1 MEENNQVTEL
11 QIIQAKQAAEFAM
24 TPVGQT
30 VKQFEVMQRM
40 ANMYTTSTI
49 VPDTYK
55 GNVGNCVIALD
66 MAMRMGCNPLMCM
79 QNLYIVHGNP
89 AFSSK
94 FLIATIN
101 ASGRFSPLRYEF
113 KGEEGTPEYGCRC
126 IAYESSDKDHKEP
139 LHGDWITMGMA
150 EKEGWTKKNG
160 SKWQSMPSQML
171 RYRAAAFWQRVYCP
185 EISMGLIT
193 KEEADD
199 IQDAEY
205 SSAHTRENLGD
216 ISSETFDMDLDKCFA
231 DLKSEEGWLRDAWE
245 RAYRNGFRNFTLD
258 ECKDKYVDLY
268 YWKLKGEGVTHKSV
282 SDAKRHFSNW
292 LITELKKQK
301 DDRARTKTFSRATTD
316 PTGKVICGET
326 ETGTDIQSGGASQKD
341 YSARF

>member
-1 MEENNQVTEL
+1 MEEKNQVTEL

-66 MAMRMGCNPLMCM
+66 MAMRMNANPLMVM
-79 QNLYIVHGNP
+79 QNLYIVYGNP

-113 KGEEGTPEYGCRC
+113 KGEEGTNGYGCRC
-126 IAYESSDKDHKEP
+126 VAYEVSDKEHKEP
-139 LHGDWITMGMA
+139 LHGDWITLEMA
-150 EKEGWTKKNG
+150 DKEGWTKKNG

-193 KEEADD
+193 KEEVDD
-199 IQDAEY
+199 IEDAEY
-205 SSAHTRENLGD
+205 EEIKTK
-216 ISSETFDMDLDKCFA
+216 DKLA
-231 DLKSEEGWLRDAWE
+231 DLASKAAGIHENETSSPASSKPEQPKEVNA
-245 RAYRNGFRNFTLD
+245 NKPPVQKTL
-258 ECKDKYVDLY
+258 L
-268 YWKLKGEGVTHKSV
+268 
-282 SDAKRHFSNW
+282 
-292 LITELKKQK
+292 
-301 DDRARTKTFSRATTD
+301 
-316 PTGKVICGET
+316 
-326 ETGTDIQSGGASQKD
+326 
-341 YSARF
+341 

>member
-1 MEENNQVTEL
+1 MEEKNVTEL

-40 ANMYTTSTI
+40 AKMYTESTI

-55 GNVGNCVIALD
+55 GNIGNCVIALD

-113 KGEEGTPEYGCRC
+113 KGEEGTLEYGCRC
-126 IAYESSDKDHKEP
+126 IAYESSDKEHKEP
-139 LHGDWITMGMA
+139 LRGDWITIGMA
-150 EKEGWTKKNG
+150 DKEGWIKKNG

-199 IQDAEY
+199 IQDVEYTEIPTKDKLAEI
-205 SSAHTRENLGD
+205 AARAAGVVDTE
-216 ISSETFDMDLDKCFA
+216 
-231 DLKSEEGWLRDAWE
+231 SEENNE
-245 RAYRNGFRNFTLD
+245 
-258 ECKDKYVDLY
+258 
-268 YWKLKGEGVTHKSV
+268 
-282 SDAKRHFSNW
+282 
-292 LITELKKQK
+292 
-301 DDRARTKTFSRATTD
+301 
-316 PTGKVICGET
+316 
-326 ETGTDIQSGGASQKD
+326 IQSKQSV
-341 YSARF
+341 

>member
-1 MEENNQVTEL
+1 MEEKKNNEFQNAQANEL
-11 QIIQAKQAAEFAM
+11 QIIQAKRDAEFSL

-30 VKQFEVMQRM
+30 IKQFEVMQRM
-40 ANMYTTSTI
+40 GNMYTQSTI

-55 GNVGNCVIALD
+55 GNIGNCVIALD
-66 MAMRMGCNPLMCM
+66 MAMRMGCNPLMVM

-113 KGEEGTPEYGCRC
+113 KGEEGTPSYGCRC
-126 IAYESSDKDHKEP
+126 VAYESSDKEHKEP

-150 EKEGWTKKNG
+150 DKEGWTKKNG

-205 SSAHTRENLGD
+205 EEISPSGKLQKLSEMAAGVEEENPSP
-216 ISSETFDMDLDKCFA
+216 IK
-231 DLKSEEGWLRDAWE
+231 EEGDGKQDQKE
-245 RAYRNGFRNFTLD
+245 R
-258 ECKDKYVDLY
+258 
-268 YWKLKGEGVTHKSV
+268 KS
-282 SDAKRHFSNW
+282 
-292 LITELKKQK
+292 LL
-301 DDRARTKTFSRATTD
+301 
-316 PTGKVICGET
+316 
-326 ETGTDIQSGGASQKD
+326 
-341 YSARF
+341 

>member
-1 MEENNQVTEL
+1 MEEKNVSEL

-40 ANMYTTSTI
+40 AKMYTESTI

-55 GNVGNCVIALD
+55 GNIGNCVIALD

-113 KGEEGTPEYGCRC
+113 KGEEGTLEYGCRC
-126 IAYESSDKDHKEP
+126 IAYESSDKEHKEP
-139 LHGDWITMGMA
+139 LHGDWITIGMA
-150 EKEGWTKKNG
+150 DKEGWIKKNG

-199 IQDAEY
+199 IQDVEYTEIPTKDKLAEI
-205 SSAHTRENLGD
+205 AARAAGVVDTE
-216 ISSETFDMDLDKCFA
+216 
-231 DLKSEEGWLRDAWE
+231 SEENNE
-245 RAYRNGFRNFTLD
+245 
-258 ECKDKYVDLY
+258 
-268 YWKLKGEGVTHKSV
+268 
-282 SDAKRHFSNW
+282 
-292 LITELKKQK
+292 
-301 DDRARTKTFSRATTD
+301 
-316 PTGKVICGET
+316 
-326 ETGTDIQSGGASQKD
+326 IQSKQSV
-341 YSARF
+341 

>member
-1 MEENNQVTEL
+1 MEEKNVTEL

-40 ANMYTTSTI
+40 AKMYTESTI

-55 GNVGNCVIALD
+55 GNIGNCVIALD

-113 KGEEGTPEYGCRC
+113 KGEEGTLEYGCRC
-126 IAYESSDKDHKEP
+126 IAYESSDKEHKEP
-139 LHGDWITMGMA
+139 LHGDWITIGMA
-150 EKEGWTKKNG
+150 DKEGWIKKNG

-199 IQDAEY
+199 IQDVEYTEIPTKDKLAEI
-205 SSAHTRENLGD
+205 AARAAGVVD
-216 ISSETFDMDLDKCFA
+216 A
-231 DLKSEEGWLRDAWE
+231 KSEENNE
-245 RAYRNGFRNFTLD
+245 
-258 ECKDKYVDLY
+258 
-268 YWKLKGEGVTHKSV
+268 
-282 SDAKRHFSNW
+282 
-292 LITELKKQK
+292 
-301 DDRARTKTFSRATTD
+301 
-316 PTGKVICGET
+316 
-326 ETGTDIQSGGASQKD
+326 IQSKQSV
-341 YSARF
+341 

>member
-1 MEENNQVTEL
+1 MEEKNVTEL

-40 ANMYTTSTI
+40 AKMYTESTI

-55 GNVGNCVIALD
+55 GNIGNCVIALD

-113 KGEEGTPEYGCRC
+113 KGEEGTLEYGCRC
-126 IAYESSDKDHKEP
+126 IAYESSDKEHKEP
-139 LHGDWITMGMA
+139 LHGDWITIGMA
-150 EKEGWTKKNG
+150 DKEGWIKKNG

-199 IQDAEY
+199 IQDVEYTEIPTKDKLAEI
-205 SSAHTRENLGD
+205 AARAAGVVDT
-216 ISSETFDMDLDKCFA
+216 
-231 DLKSEEGWLRDAWE
+231 KSEENNE
-245 RAYRNGFRNFTLD
+245 IQN
-258 ECKDKYVDLY
+258 KQ
-268 YWKLKGEGVTHKSV
+268 SV
-282 SDAKRHFSNW
+282 
-292 LITELKKQK
+292 
-301 DDRARTKTFSRATTD
+301 
-316 PTGKVICGET
+316 
-326 ETGTDIQSGGASQKD
+326 
-341 YSARF
+341 

>member
-1 MEENNQVTEL
+1 MEEKNVTEL

-40 ANMYTTSTI
+40 AKMYTESTI

-55 GNVGNCVIALD
+55 ENIGNCVIALD

-113 KGEEGTPEYGCRC
+113 KGEEGTLEYGCRC
-126 IAYESSDKDHKEP
+126 IAYESSDKEHKEP
-139 LHGDWITMGMA
+139 LHGDWITIGMA
-150 EKEGWTKKNG
+150 DKEGWIKKNG

-199 IQDAEY
+199 IQDVEYTEIPTKDKLAEI
-205 SSAHTRENLGD
+205 AARAAGVVD
-216 ISSETFDMDLDKCFA
+216 A
-231 DLKSEEGWLRDAWE
+231 KSEENNE
-245 RAYRNGFRNFTLD
+245 
-258 ECKDKYVDLY
+258 
-268 YWKLKGEGVTHKSV
+268 
-282 SDAKRHFSNW
+282 
-292 LITELKKQK
+292 
-301 DDRARTKTFSRATTD
+301 
-316 PTGKVICGET
+316 
-326 ETGTDIQSGGASQKD
+326 IQSKQSV
-341 YSARF
+341 

>member
-1 MEENNQVTEL
+1 MEENVQQQVTEL
-11 QIIQAKQAAEFAM
+11 QIIQAKQAADFAM

-40 ANMYTTSTI
+40 AQMYTTSTI

-55 GNVGNCVIALD
+55 GNIGNCVIALD
-66 MAMRMGCNPLMCM
+66 MAMRMGANPLMVM
-79 QNLYIVHGNP
+79 QNLYIVYGNP

-113 KGEEGTPEYGCRC
+113 KGTEGSDDYGCRC
-126 IAYESSDKDHKEP
+126 VAYESSDREHKEP
-139 LHGDWITMGMA
+139 MYGDWVTIEMA
-150 EKEGWTKKNG
+150 KAEGWMSKTG
-160 SKWQSMPSQML
+160 SKWKSMPSQML

-205 SSAHTRENLGD
+205 VEIPS
-216 ISSETFDMDLDKCFA
+216 
-231 DLKSEEGWLRDAWE
+231 
-245 RAYRNGFRNFTLD
+245 
-258 ECKDKYVDLY
+258 KDKLSE
-268 YWKLKGEGVTHKSV
+268 LAE
-282 SDAKRHFSNW
+282 SDAISNGNPAAPEANGNSPKPVN
-292 LITELKKQK
+292 TNNTQSNKP
-301 DDRARTKTFSRATTD
+301 TKPKSLW
-316 PTGKVICGET
+316 
-326 ETGTDIQSGGASQKD
+326 
-341 YSARF
+341 

>member
-1 MEENNQVTEL
+1 MEEKNVTEL

-40 ANMYTTSTI
+40 AKMYTESTI

-55 GNVGNCVIALD
+55 GNIGNCVIALD

-113 KGEEGTPEYGCRC
+113 KGEEGTLEYGCRC
-126 IAYESSDKDHKEP
+126 IAYESSDKEHKEP
-139 LHGDWITMGMA
+139 LHGDWITIGMA
-150 EKEGWTKKNG
+150 DKEGWIKKNG

-199 IQDAEY
+199 IQGVEYTEIPTKDKLAEIAARAAGVVDA
-205 SSAHTRENLGD
+205 
-216 ISSETFDMDLDKCFA
+216 
-231 DLKSEEGWLRDAWE
+231 KSEENNE
-245 RAYRNGFRNFTLD
+245 
-258 ECKDKYVDLY
+258 
-268 YWKLKGEGVTHKSV
+268 
-282 SDAKRHFSNW
+282 
-292 LITELKKQK
+292 
-301 DDRARTKTFSRATTD
+301 
-316 PTGKVICGET
+316 
-326 ETGTDIQSGGASQKD
+326 IQSKQSV
-341 YSARF
+341 

>member
-1 MEENNQVTEL
+1 MEERNVTEL

-40 ANMYTTSTI
+40 AKMYTESTI

-55 GNVGNCVIALD
+55 GNIGNCVIALD

-113 KGEEGTPEYGCRC
+113 KGEEGTLEYGCRC
-126 IAYESSDKDHKEP
+126 IAYESSDKEHKEP
-139 LHGDWITMGMA
+139 LHGDWITIGMA
-150 EKEGWTKKNG
+150 DKEGWIKKNG

-199 IQDAEY
+199 IQDVEYTEIPTKDKLAEI
-205 SSAHTRENLGD
+205 AARAAGAVD
-216 ISSETFDMDLDKCFA
+216 A
-231 DLKSEEGWLRDAWE
+231 KSEENNE
-245 RAYRNGFRNFTLD
+245 
-258 ECKDKYVDLY
+258 
-268 YWKLKGEGVTHKSV
+268 
-282 SDAKRHFSNW
+282 
-292 LITELKKQK
+292 
-301 DDRARTKTFSRATTD
+301 
-316 PTGKVICGET
+316 
-326 ETGTDIQSGGASQKD
+326 IQSKQSV
-341 YSARF
+341 

>member
-126 IAYESSDKDHKEP
+126 IAYESSDKDQRNRFMVTGSPWEWLKRKAGPRRTVPNGNQCQARCSVIVQP
-139 LHGDWITMGMA
+139 LSGSVFIARKSQWGLSPKRRQMTFRMPNMRKLLINQQKATNLPKSLQKPQESRITPA
-150 EKEGWTKKNG
+150 
-160 SKWQSMPSQML
+160 
-171 RYRAAAFWQRVYCP
+171 
-185 EISMGLIT
+185 
-193 KEEADD
+193 
-199 IQDAEY
+199 
-205 SSAHTRENLGD
+205 
-216 ISSETFDMDLDKCFA
+216 
-231 DLKSEEGWLRDAWE
+231 
-245 RAYRNGFRNFTLD
+245 RNNRQI
-258 ECKDKYVDLY
+258 
-268 YWKLKGEGVTHKSV
+268 KLKTTRIINLLENHCYNGNT
-282 SDAKRHFSNW
+282 
-292 LITELKKQK
+292 
-301 DDRARTKTFSRATTD
+301 TFYRMV
-316 PTGKVICGET
+316 P
-326 ETGTDIQSGGASQKD
+326 
-341 YSARF
+341 

>member
-1 MEENNQVTEL
+1 MEENNQPTEL
-11 QIIQAKQAAEFAM
+11 QLIQAKQAAEFAM

-113 KGEEGTPEYGCRC
+113 KGEEGTPSYGCRC
-126 IAYESSDKDHKEP
+126 IAYESSDKEHKEP
-139 LHGDWITMGMA
+139 LHGDWITMEMA
-150 EKEGWTKKNG
+150 DKEGWTKRTVQNG
-160 SKWQSMPSQML
+160 NQCQVRCFVIVPPPSGSVFIAQKYQWGLSPKKKLMIFRMPNM
-171 RYRAAAFWQRVYCP
+171 R
-185 EISMGLIT
+185 
-193 KEEADD
+193 K
-199 IQDAEY
+199 
-205 SSAHTRENLGD
+205 SS
-216 ISSETFDMDLDKCFA
+216 
-231 DLKSEEGWLRDAWE
+231 LKIDWRL
-245 RAYRNGFRNFTLD
+245 
-258 ECKDKYVDLY
+258 
-268 YWKLKGEGVTHKSV
+268 
-282 SDAKRHFSNW
+282 
-292 LITELKKQK
+292 
-301 DDRARTKTFSRATTD
+301 
-316 PTGKVICGET
+316 
-326 ETGTDIQSGGASQKD
+326 
-341 YSARF
+341 

>member
-150 EKEGWTKKNG
+150 EKEGWTKKERFQMAINAKPDAPLSCSRFLAACLLPGNLNG
-160 SKWQSMPSQML
+160 A
-171 RYRAAAFWQRVYCP
+171 YHQR
-185 EISMGLIT
+185 
-193 KEEADD
+193 
-199 IQDAEY
+199 
-205 SSAHTRENLGD
+205 
-216 ISSETFDMDLDKCFA
+216 
-231 DLKSEEGWLRDAWE
+231 
-245 RAYRNGFRNFTLD
+245 
-258 ECKDKYVDLY
+258 
-268 YWKLKGEGVTHKSV
+268 
-282 SDAKRHFSNW
+282 
-292 LITELKKQK
+292 
-301 DDRARTKTFSRATTD
+301 
-316 PTGKVICGET
+316 
-326 ETGTDIQSGGASQKD
+326 GG
-341 YSARF
+341 R

>member
-171 RYRAAAFWQRVYCP
+171 RYRAAAFCSVFIARKSQW
-185 EISMGLIT
+185 GLSPKRRQMTFRMPNMRKLLINQQKATNLPKSLQKPQESRIT
-193 KEEADD
+193 PA
-199 IQDAEY
+199 
-205 SSAHTRENLGD
+205 
-216 ISSETFDMDLDKCFA
+216 
-231 DLKSEEGWLRDAWE
+231 
-245 RAYRNGFRNFTLD
+245 RNNRQI
-258 ECKDKYVDLY
+258 
-268 YWKLKGEGVTHKSV
+268 KLKTTRIINLLENHCYNGNT
-282 SDAKRHFSNW
+282 
-292 LITELKKQK
+292 
-301 DDRARTKTFSRATTD
+301 TFYRMV
-316 PTGKVICGET
+316 P
-326 ETGTDIQSGGASQKD
+326 
-341 YSARF
+341 

>member
-1 MEENNQVTEL
+1 MEEKNVTEL

-40 ANMYTTSTI
+40 AKMYTESTI
-49 VPDTYK
+49 IPDTYK
-55 GNVGNCVIALD
+55 GNIGNCVIALD

-113 KGEEGTPEYGCRC
+113 KGEEGTLEYGCRC
-126 IAYESSDKDHKEP
+126 IAYESSDKEHKEP
-139 LHGDWITMGMA
+139 LHGDWITIGMA
-150 EKEGWTKKNG
+150 DKEGWIKKNG

-199 IQDAEY
+199 IQDVEYTEIPTKDKLAEI
-205 SSAHTRENLGD
+205 AARAAGVVD
-216 ISSETFDMDLDKCFA
+216 A
-231 DLKSEEGWLRDAWE
+231 KSEENNE
-245 RAYRNGFRNFTLD
+245 
-258 ECKDKYVDLY
+258 
-268 YWKLKGEGVTHKSV
+268 
-282 SDAKRHFSNW
+282 
-292 LITELKKQK
+292 
-301 DDRARTKTFSRATTD
+301 
-316 PTGKVICGET
+316 
-326 ETGTDIQSGGASQKD
+326 IQSKQSV
-341 YSARF
+341 

>member
-1 MEENNQVTEL
+1 MEEKNQVTEL
-11 QIIQAKQAAEFAM
+11 QIIQARQAAEFAM

-40 ANMYTTSTI
+40 ANMYTSSTI

-55 GNVGNCVIALD
+55 NNVGNCVIALD
-66 MAMRMGCNPLMCM
+66 MAMRMGANPLMVM

-113 KGEEGTPEYGCRC
+113 KGEEGTDEYGCRC
-126 IAYESSDKDHKEP
+126 IAYESSDRDHAEP
-139 LHGDWITMGMA
+139 LHGDWITIGMA
-150 EKEGWTKKNG
+150 KKEGWYSKNG

-185 EISMGLIT
+185 EISMGLLT
-193 KEEADD
+193 KEEAED

-205 SSAHTRENLGD
+205 EEIKPKDRLSALAG
-216 ISSETFDMDLDKCFA
+216 KA
-231 DLKSEEGWLRDAWE
+231 A
-245 RAYRNGFRNFTLD
+245 
-258 ECKDKYVDLY
+258 
-268 YWKLKGEGVTHKSV
+268 GV
-282 SDAKRHFSNW
+282 
-292 LITELKKQK
+292 ELPEDNAK
-301 DDRARTKTFSRATTD
+301 DDEPDCTD
-316 PTGKVICGET
+316 NGKGQA
-326 ETGTDIQSGGASQKD
+326 GQKQPVQQTLL
-341 YSARF
+341 

>member
-160 SKWQSMPSQML
+160 SNGNQCQARCSVIVQPLSGSVFIARKSQWGLSPKRRQMTFRMPNMRKL
-171 RYRAAAFWQRVYCP
+171 
-185 EISMGLIT
+185 LINQQKAT
-193 KEEADD
+193 
-199 IQDAEY
+199 
-205 SSAHTRENLGD
+205 NLP
-216 ISSETFDMDLDKCFA
+216 
-231 DLKSEEGWLRDAWE
+231 KSLQKPQESRITPA
-245 RAYRNGFRNFTLD
+245 RNNRQI
-258 ECKDKYVDLY
+258 
-268 YWKLKGEGVTHKSV
+268 KLKTTRIINLLENHCYNGNT
-282 SDAKRHFSNW
+282 
-292 LITELKKQK
+292 
-301 DDRARTKTFSRATTD
+301 TFYRMV
-316 PTGKVICGET
+316 P
-326 ETGTDIQSGGASQKD
+326 
-341 YSARF
+341 

>member
-1 MEENNQVTEL
+1 MEERNVTEL

-40 ANMYTTSTI
+40 AKMYTESTI

-55 GNVGNCVIALD
+55 GNIGNCVIALD

-113 KGEEGTPEYGCRC
+113 KGEEGTLEYGCRC
-126 IAYESSDKDHKEP
+126 IAYESSDKEHKEP
-139 LHGDWITMGMA
+139 LHGDWITIGMA
-150 EKEGWTKKNG
+150 DKEGWIKKNG

-199 IQDAEY
+199 IQDVEYTEIPTKDKLAEI
-205 SSAHTRENLGD
+205 AARAAGVVD
-216 ISSETFDMDLDKCFA
+216 A
-231 DLKSEEGWLRDAWE
+231 KSEENNE
-245 RAYRNGFRNFTLD
+245 
-258 ECKDKYVDLY
+258 
-268 YWKLKGEGVTHKSV
+268 
-282 SDAKRHFSNW
+282 
-292 LITELKKQK
+292 
-301 DDRARTKTFSRATTD
+301 
-316 PTGKVICGET
+316 
-326 ETGTDIQSGGASQKD
+326 IQSKQSV
-341 YSARF
+341 

>member
-1 MEENNQVTEL
+1 MEEKNVTEL

-40 ANMYTTSTI
+40 AKMYTESTI

-55 GNVGNCVIALD
+55 GNIGNCVIALD

-113 KGEEGTPEYGCRC
+113 KGEEGTLEYGCRC
-126 IAYESSDKDHKEP
+126 IAYESSDKEHKEP
-139 LHGDWITMGMA
+139 LHGDWITIGMA
-150 EKEGWTKKNG
+150 GKEGWIKKNG

-199 IQDAEY
+199 IQDVEYTEIPTKDKLAEI
-205 SSAHTRENLGD
+205 AARAAGVVD
-216 ISSETFDMDLDKCFA
+216 A
-231 DLKSEEGWLRDAWE
+231 KSEENNE
-245 RAYRNGFRNFTLD
+245 
-258 ECKDKYVDLY
+258 
-268 YWKLKGEGVTHKSV
+268 
-282 SDAKRHFSNW
+282 
-292 LITELKKQK
+292 
-301 DDRARTKTFSRATTD
+301 
-316 PTGKVICGET
+316 
-326 ETGTDIQSGGASQKD
+326 IQSKQSV
-341 YSARF
+341 

>member
-1 MEENNQVTEL
+1 MEENQVTEL

-40 ANMYTTSTI
+40 AKMYTESTI
-49 VPDTYK
+49 VPDIYK
-55 GNVGNCVIALD
+55 DNIGNCVIALD

-113 KGEEGTPEYGCRC
+113 KGEESTQNYGCRC
-126 IAYESSDKDHKEP
+126 VAYETSDKEHKEP

-150 EKEGWTKKNG
+150 DKEGWTKKNG

-205 SSAHTRENLGD
+205 TEIKEPEKKIGEIAAQAAMAKKPQAEENKK
-216 ISSETFDMDLDKCFA
+216 EQDKTPVT
-231 DLKSEEGWLRDAWE
+231 DDTKQSKQPVQKSL
-245 RAYRNGFRNFTLD
+245 L
-258 ECKDKYVDLY
+258 
-268 YWKLKGEGVTHKSV
+268 
-282 SDAKRHFSNW
+282 
-292 LITELKKQK
+292 
-301 DDRARTKTFSRATTD
+301 
-316 PTGKVICGET
+316 
-326 ETGTDIQSGGASQKD
+326 
-341 YSARF
+341 